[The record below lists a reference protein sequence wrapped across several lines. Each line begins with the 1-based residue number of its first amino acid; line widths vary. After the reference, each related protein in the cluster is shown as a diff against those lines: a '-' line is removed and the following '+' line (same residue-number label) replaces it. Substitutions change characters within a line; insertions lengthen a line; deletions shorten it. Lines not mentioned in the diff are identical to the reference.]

1 MNTLNQLIVANDSV
15 TGRFNACY
23 ILLALVRIILKTD
36 YENTKD

>member
-1 MNTLNQLIVANDSV
+1 MLRV
-15 TGRFNACY
+15 TGRFNGCY